1 MRIRISGSSVLV
13 YALYAFATVCINY
26 AAQGAPLSLGLCFAM
41 LACGANIFASPAIYV
56 LAAIPSLDWIIM
68 LITLFEGAF
77 VCAITAIYR
86 RAHKKIKYEYI
97 AFMAVALAP
106 FIAFSPWDGLDSLY
120 ITDNEYIIKAVAA
133 AAAMIFSVFCLKGV
147 YALFFRLCRCRLKS
161 EEIVCLAL
169 MFTVAGIGFYNLCG
183 LTTCLCLGAGGVVL
197 CVRLYRDPAALA
209 FGCAAG
215 LPLAC
220 TTFSGEYIAAFTLLA
235 AVCLLFCGAGRGAPS
250 AAAIA
255 CGAVYLFF
263 KGTFTSGIAE
273 AVIYGILLFLC
284 CALPALPSE
293 KAMGALLNRLKVKS
307 DLPEVFEERLRSRV
321 SEKLFRTGQV
331 FREIE
336 NAFNSFDSVPGEEA
350 VQGSVLGEIR
360 QRLCARCE
368 RRQACALT
376 DVYEGFARLLHSGSI
391 KGKVSLVDLPA
402 EVTANCV
409 RPADVMAEINGA
421 LSRLKKLS
429 SEAESARSGRKL
441 LATQA
446 KGISEVL
453 KSAAVDIARAG
464 RGESSREK
472 QVEEALA
479 GGGISCTEVKIGD
492 GCREIYLT
500 VAGKAAAEALRQALG
515 AALGG
520 MFMVKDKIAYDGDRT
535 LYIFV
540 RPPEYDAAFGVAHAV
555 KDGEKASGDTHSVI
569 KINEHRFMM
578 ALCDGMGSGE
588 GARRISSTTISL
600 IEAFFRAEMPT
611 DTVLETINKLM
622 SFNRDESFTC
632 IDIAAVDLN
641 TLGAAFIKIG
651 SPPSVI
657 IKRDGIKIAE
667 SGSLPLGI
675 LDSIRPAVSEDR
687 LEPDDMIVFMSDGIT
702 SAFPSATDLYDFLEK
717 LKPLNPQNL
726 ADAILAEA
734 KKAAGGKCPDDMTV
748 LCVRVFC
755 A

>member
-1 MRIRISGSSVLV
+1 M
-13 YALYAFATVCINY
+13 
-26 AAQGAPLSLGLCFAM
+26 
-41 LACGANIFASPAIYV
+41 
-56 LAAIPSLDWIIM
+56 
-68 LITLFEGAF
+68 
-77 VCAITAIYR
+77 
-86 RAHKKIKYEYI
+86 
-97 AFMAVALAP
+97 
-106 FIAFSPWDGLDSLY
+106 
-120 ITDNEYIIKAVAA
+120 
-133 AAAMIFSVFCLKGV
+133 
-147 YALFFRLCRCRLKS
+147 
-161 EEIVCLAL
+161 
-169 MFTVAGIGFYNLCG
+169 
-183 LTTCLCLGAGGVVL
+183 
-197 CVRLYRDPAALA
+197 
-209 FGCAAG
+209 
-215 LPLAC
+215 
-220 TTFSGEYIAAFTLLA
+220 
-235 AVCLLFCGAGRGAPS
+235 
-250 AAAIA
+250 
-255 CGAVYLFF
+255 
-263 KGTFTSGIAE
+263 
-273 AVIYGILLFLC
+273 IYGILLFLC

-293 KAMGALLNRLKVKS
+293 KAMGALLNRLRVKS

-336 NAFNSFDSVPGEEA
+336 NAFNSFDSVPGEQA

-368 RRQACALT
+368 RRQTCALT

-409 RPADVMAEINGA
+409 RPADVMTEINGA

-464 RGESSREK
+464 RGESDREK

-479 GGGISCTEVKIGD
+479 GSGISCTEVKIGD

-500 VAGKAAAEALRQALG
+500 VAGKATAEALRQALG

-520 MFMVKDKIAYDGDRT
+520 RFMVKDKIAYDGDRT